1 MKLLISAIT
10 FAFVAALTPAVSAQ
24 NKPATKETNAKESA
38 AKPAK
43 FKLHTSYKSARKQ
56 ATEEKKPIL
65 MLFTATGWCGY
76 CKRFDGAVVDKKEFK
91 TWAAQNVV
99 FYVCDLKDKM
109 VPDNA
114 EAKGLLKQHNIHG
127 FPTLMLSDAEGKIL
141 APRVPTGAANVDE
154 FIKDYNKV
162 KSATEN
168 TGDN

>member
-1 MKLLISAIT
+1 MKLLIPALSLAI
-10 FAFVAALTPAVSAQ
+10 AAALTPAVLAQ
-24 NKPATKETNAKESA
+24 NKPATKETPAKESS
-38 AKPAK
+38 AKPAR
-43 FKLHTSYKSARKQ
+43 FKMHTSYKSARKQ

-76 CKRFDGAVVDKKEFK
+76 CKRFDGAVVEKKEFK

-99 FYVCDLKDKM
+99 FYVCDLKDKR

-114 EAKGLLKQHNIHG
+114 EAKELLKQHNVSG

-141 APRVPTGAANVDE
+141 APRVPTGAANVEE

-168 TGDN
+168 KDAN